1 MTQLGKLQSLRDA
14 PAATSVPTRGSANL
28 QDLAGFQDS
37 WVNLPGEILVDK
49 SCSPAVGVGEAS
61 VLAPSTS
68 PNTSEV
74 SALQCGKP
82 GAERF

>member
-1 MTQLGKLQSLRDA
+1 M
-14 PAATSVPTRGSANL
+14 
-28 QDLAGFQDS
+28 
-37 WVNLPGEILVDK
+37 NLPGEILVDK

-61 VLAPSTS
+61 VLAPFTS

>member
-1 MTQLGKLQSLRDA
+1 LREA
-14 PAATSVPTRGSANL
+14 PAATSVLTRGSVNL
-28 QDLAGFQDS
+28 QDLAGFQDR
-37 WVNLPGEILVDK
+37 WVNLPGEVLVDK

-74 SALQCGKP
+74 SALQCGKR